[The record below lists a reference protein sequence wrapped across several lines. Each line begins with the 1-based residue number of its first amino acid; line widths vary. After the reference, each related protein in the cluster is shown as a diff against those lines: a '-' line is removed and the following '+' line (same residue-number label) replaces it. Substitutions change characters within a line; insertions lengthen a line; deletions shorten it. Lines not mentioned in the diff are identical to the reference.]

1 MAYEMKNMAYWKA
14 KNGIPG
20 IDKNCETTNLA
31 DGRSPSSAFQQR
43 ENVSVESTDTHK
55 TSSRKRGGKETTK
68 SDFRSESKNTDL
80 DTGTTYST
88 STRDKQSTN
97 KRGNTKS
104 TNKQTFKETD
114 ASGNTLTK
122 STQKTNKK
130 GVTRERGYTTDE
142 SGKKQRYSGKYRA

>member
-43 ENVSVESTDTHK
+43 ENVSVEQAAYSK
-55 TSSRKRGGKETTK
+55 ASSKKRGGKETTK
-68 SDFRSESKNTDL
+68 SDFRSKSRNIDL
-80 DTGTTYST
+80 DTGTTYSS

-114 ASGNTLTK
+114 ASGKTLTK
-122 STQKTNKK
+122 SKSKTKD
-130 GVTRERGYTTDE
+130 GVTRERGFTTDA
-142 SGKKQRYSGKYRA
+142 SGKKQRYSGTYSA